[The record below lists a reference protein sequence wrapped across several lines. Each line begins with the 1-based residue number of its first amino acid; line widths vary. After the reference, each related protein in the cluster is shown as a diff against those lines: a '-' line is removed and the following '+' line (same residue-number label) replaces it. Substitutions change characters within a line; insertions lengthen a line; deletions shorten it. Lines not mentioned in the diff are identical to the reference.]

1 MKDVYFIKANEI
13 KGISKE
19 TYVLSDQVFKTM
31 VENVQIPREVLLGE
45 TMFFYNGQ
53 NWHAIEA
60 NLIQKYLPVNTN
72 V

>member
-1 MKDVYFIKANEI
+1 MKDVYFLKANEM
-13 KGISKE
+13 KGINKSS
-19 TYVLSDQVFKTM
+19 YVLSDQAFKTLM
-31 VENVQIPREVLLGE
+31 ETVKIPKEVLLQE

-72 V
+72 I